1 MKYSEMYQ
9 TRQQEG
15 RIKDLTP
22 EYITFEEKGDTLVG
36 RLIGVTDVISTL
48 NEGTYNQYLLE
59 TDDGMKKFAMGN
71 ATDKEMINT
80 LIVGGIYA
88 ITYQGKEQLK
98 GGRRVNK
105 FSIESIPEFDDV
117 LVGGDEDRPF

>member
-1 MKYSEMYQ
+1 MNYAEMYER
-9 TRQQEG
+9 RQAEG

-22 EYITFEEKGDTLVG
+22 EYVTFNEVDDSLVG
-36 RLIGVTDVISTL
+36 RLIGITDVISTL

-59 TDDGMKKFAMGN
+59 TDEGMKKFALGN

-88 ITYQGKEQLK
+88 ITYKGKEQLK

-105 FSIESIPEFDDV
+105 FSIESIPEFDDET
-117 LVGGDEDRPF
+117 VGGEDDKPF

>member
-1 MKYSEMYQ
+1 MSYQEMYQ
-9 TRQQEG
+9 KRQEEG

-22 EYITFEEKGDTLVG
+22 EYVTFKEEGDSIVG

-59 TDDGMKKFAMGN
+59 TDEGMKKFALGN

-88 ITYQGKEQLK
+88 ITFEGKQQLK

-105 FSIESIPEFDDV
+105 FSIENIPEFDDV
-117 LVGGDEDRPF
+117 SVGGEDDNPF

>member
-1 MKYSEMYQ
+1 MSYKEMYQ
-9 TRQQEG
+9 ARQEEG
-15 RIKDLTP
+15 RVKDLTP
-22 EYITFEEKGDTLVG
+22 EYVTFNEVDDSLIG
-36 RLIGVTDVISTL
+36 RLIGITDVISTL

-59 TDDGMKKFAMGN
+59 TDEGMKKFALGN

-88 ITYQGKEQLK
+88 ITYKGKEQLK

-105 FSIESIPEFDDV
+105 FSIESIPEFDDET
-117 LVGGDEDRPF
+117 VGGEDDKPF